1 PDHGGRLRHQLR
13 QGRPDPLLLDP
24 GHEGRGSGGARL
36 QPRRGGEGAGAPRV
50 DPLEAP
56 PPDGGGD
63 VADGDRRVLPA
74 AGRLLMHAKHP
85 RESETVMSELM
96 MPQHANIMGNVFG
109 GVVLALVDRVAAVA
123 AIRHA
128 GKPCVTVSVDKVDF
142 REPIHVGELLT
153 AYTRVN
159 FAGRTSMEVG
169 VKIIAENV
177 LTGEKRH
184 TNSCSVTHVAPSA
197 KGRSRSSRASS
208 PQTCSSP
215 TACVARSSGS
225 YRRRGSRRCRLPS
238 RSRPLTWIQVS
249 CCCSARA
256 VASTCHCTT
265 RCMPRAPCRSTFR
278 RRGSMVVGSPTGAC
292 APCSASRQPRASPP
306 TWSWPSTW
314 GPASTNPFPGLPPPF
329 PAFHRPWSAPT
340 AKPSAS

>member
-1 PDHGGRLRHQLR
+1 DPRQAAHPRPRPGPDHGGRLRHQLR

-36 QPRRGGEGAGAPRV
+36 HLGRGGEGAGTPRV

-184 TNSCSVTHVAPSA
+184 TNSCYVTYVALDATSMGAVIGAALASGATYDEVVIAARSLSRRDVAPIDPLA
-197 KGRSRSSRASS
+197 LVKGVFAANLFKPDGLRRAIERLV
-208 PQTCSSP
+208 PATRFEALQTP
-215 TACVARSSGS
+215 FTLTA
-225 YRRRGSRRCRLPS
+225 
-238 RSRPLTWIQVS
+238 T
-249 CCCSARA
+249 
-256 VASTCHCTT
+256 
-265 RCMPRAPCRSTFR
+265 
-278 RRGSMVVGSPTGAC
+278 
-292 APCSASRQPRASPP
+292 
-306 TWSWPSTW
+306 
-314 GPASTNPFPGLPPPF
+314 
-329 PAFHRPWSAPT
+329 
-340 AKPSAS
+340 